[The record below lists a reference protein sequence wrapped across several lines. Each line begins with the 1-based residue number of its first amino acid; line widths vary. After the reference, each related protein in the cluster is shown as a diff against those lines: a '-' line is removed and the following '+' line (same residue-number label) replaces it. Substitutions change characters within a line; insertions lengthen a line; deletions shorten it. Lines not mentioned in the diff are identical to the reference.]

1 MIQSISLFTTHRNV
15 LAVFYQAPQV
25 MFLGPRSAVSH
36 FLSSLQGNLFFSY
49 EPVRT
54 HSIPGMLSASEA
66 RAKDTALS
74 PFSCLLF
81 TKKDN
86 FHCIIF
92 LFIRRGFNTCIQCI
106 YDTSIWSRRDHILDE
121 SRGRSKPGKLERMS
135 RFAKPL
141 NLHLQ
146 TLGRAS

>member
-25 MFLGPRSAVSH
+25 MFLVPRSAVSH

-49 EPVRT
+49 EPAST

-92 LFIRRGFNTCIQCI
+92 LFIRRGFNPCIQCI
-106 YDTSIWSRRDHILDE
+106 CDTSIWSRHGHILDE
-121 SRGRSKPGKLERMS
+121 SRGRSKPGRLGRMP
-135 RFAKPL
+135 RFAKPF

-146 TLGRAS
+146 TLGRAP